1 MKNLTTEIKWAITF
15 SLVMMAWMLMEK
27 SLGWHDEKIAD
38 HAKLTTF
45 FAIPAIAVYVFAL
58 IDKKKND
65 LNGYM
70 TYRQG
75 LISGLWITLFVAIL
89 SPLVQ
94 YIISQWIT
102 PDYFANVIAHSV
114 STGELTQE
122 EAESYFNL
130 KSYMIQS
137 LIGAALMGVITSLIV
152 AFFVRS
158 KSNLKAS

>member
-1 MKNLTTEIKWAITF
+1 MKNLKTEIKWAITF